1 MLRLLFA
8 WLTVYLLL
16 MASCSPQRFVSWI
29 RIITLCVTH
38 WGVGFTRMPC
48 SSYCAT
54 LFCTEKNLV
63 SLVVVKVITM
73 SGRQYNPRQNGML
86 TDKTSVA
93 VKGCFR
99 GKIVCGCES
108 VKTWPIIYLSV
119 RTKLR
124 LYSCLIS
131 VDIWS
136 RQFEA
141 SSHKVKN

>member
-8 WLTVYLLL
+8 WLSVYLLL
-16 MASCSPQRFVSWI
+16 MASCSPQRFDSWI
-29 RIITLCVTH
+29 RITLCVTH

-108 VKTWPIIYLSV
+108 VKTWPIYLSV